1 MIPTGELI
9 WVSAQPLIRLFIC
22 VAAGFVIAKAGF
34 LPPLAAR
41 SAGQIILNITLPS
54 LLFSRIIPA
63 FNSSNVSAL
72 GPLILVALLYQA
84 IGIVM
89 SWIIKQSFW
98 VPHRFRYGILVAG
111 GWGNVGDIP
120 NSVMLSLT
128 AAAPFNGTSDQNLA
142 VAYIAVFVLIFTITL
157 FPLGGTHWVMM
168 DFQGP
173 DMIDEDVQEQ
183 LKIKQK
189 YLGTAIER
197 TVISLRGLFYQKRSQ
212 AENSDYVDEK
222 AVTSAHRLSDPPSP
236 PSDVHDDHKTIV
248 PESPETKSEPAT
260 PLYRRLARFG
270 YRFLQTL
277 ISPCSL
283 SIIIAFII
291 SIVPVLKA
299 LFVPDVPGVD
309 MPTAPDGQAPL
320 AIILN
325 TTTFIGG
332 ASIPLGLMTLGSALA
347 RMEVPGGRLRSLPL
361 GAIGALA
368 IARLVIMPIL
378 GVLITQGLT
387 HAGLLNAEDN
397 VLRFVCI
404 FVSCLPTATTQV
416 FLTQVYSGTGDAQHL
431 SVFLI
436 PQYILMFVTMTALTA
451 YTLQLLFG

>member
-9 WVSAQPLIRLFIC
+9 WVSAQPLIRLFLC
-22 VAAGFVIAKAGF
+22 VAAGFVLTKVGF
-34 LPPLAAR
+34 LPPVAAR
-41 SAGQIILNITLPS
+41 SAGQMILNVTAPS
-54 LLFSRIIPA
+54 LMFSRVVPA
-63 FNSSNVSAL
+63 FNSSNIGVL
-72 GPLILVALLYQA
+72 GPLTLVALLYEA

-89 SWIIKQSFW
+89 SWIIKQLFW
-98 VPHRFRYGILVAG
+98 VPHRFRHGILAAG

-120 NSVMLSLT
+120 TSVLLSLT

-142 VAYIAVFVLIFTITL
+142 VAYISVFILIFLITL
-157 FPLGGTHWVMM
+157 FPLGGATLVMM

-173 DMIDEDVQEQ
+173 DVIDGDVQEQ
-183 LKIKQK
+183 LKMKQRR
-189 YLGTAIER
+189 LGVAIER
-197 TVISLRGLFYQKRSQ
+197 IVISLKRPFHQRKSE
-212 AENSDYVDEK
+212 AGSSDYDDEK
-222 AVTSAHRLSDPPSP
+222 AMASTHRLSDPHRTELLEP
-236 PSDVHDDHKTIV
+236 
-248 PESPETKSEPAT
+248 KSEPAA

-270 YRFLQTL
+270 YRFFQTV

-283 SIIIAFII
+283 SIILAFII

-299 LFVPDVPGVD
+299 LFVPDVPRVN
-309 MPTAPDGQAPL
+309 MPTAPDGHPPL
-320 AIILN
+320 AIILD

-347 RMEVPGGRLRSLPL
+347 RMEIPAGRFRSLPL

-368 IARLVIMPIL
+368 TARLVIMPVL

-387 HAGLLNAEDN
+387 QAGLLDPKDKL
-397 VLRFVCI
+397 LRFVCI
-404 FVSCLPTATTQV
+404 FFSCLPTATTQV
-416 FLTQVYSGTGDAQHL
+416 LLTQVYSGTGDAQHL